1 MLNKALIF
9 KLAAVLVIALILNNT
24 GAQSV
29 QAEGVILY
37 AKSDGSES
45 ANCLSWATAC
55 SLQRALVAATDGDE
69 IWVKKGIHYP
79 GYSQADSFVL
89 KSGVSILGG
98 FNGSEDNSDQRD
110 WVTNLT
116 TLSGDVDRNDIN
128 AVGDPPSGVD
138 SPMIGTNALHVVT
151 ADQFVDRATLDG
163 FTITAGDAASESGAG
178 MHNSYSTN
186 LILRNINFVDNHA
199 DLPGGGLFNDGSSP
213 VLTNVRFIANTASQ
227 GGGLYNAANSHA
239 VLTDVV
245 FSDNQATNYGG
256 AMANYAS
263 DPVLI
268 NVTFESNLA
277 ENGGGA
283 LYNYLSEPILRNV
296 TFFANT
302 AGSAGGGAI
311 FNSGSSG
318 EITNATFHANTTT
331 GDGGG
336 LYMDDHSNPT
346 MINVILWANSPD
358 QIYNFSVN
366 ITPITYSLIQ
376 GGYSGDGNLS
386 VNPLLGPLGDY
397 GGFTETYPLLENS
410 PAIDSGHPKFCTPT
424 TDQRGVTRPVD
435 GDLDGFTRC
444 DMGSYEFLP
453 LSKTYLPVIVR

>member
-1 MLNKALIF
+1 MHKRSLFVSLVFLLLAILSLNATGSQP
-9 KLAAVLVIALILNNT
+9 ARAGGGVLFAIP
-24 GAQSV
+24 
-29 QAEGVILY
+29 
-37 AKSDGSES
+37 DGSES
-45 ANCLSWATAC
+45 ADCQSWSTAC
-55 SLQRALVAATDGDE
+55 SLQRAITQASDGNE
-69 IWVKKGIHYP
+69 IWVKKGMHYP
-79 GYSQADSFVL
+79 GYSQVDTFAL

-98 FNGSEDNSDQRD
+98 FNGSEDDREQRD
-110 WVTNLT
+110 WVANLT

-128 AVGDPPSGVD
+128 AVDNHPSGNA
-138 SPMIGTNALHVVT
+138 SPSTNTNALHVVT
-151 ADQFVDRATLDG
+151 ADQFVERATLDG
-163 FTITAGDAASESGAG
+163 FTITGGDAYSDTGAG

-186 LILRNINFVDNHA
+186 LTLRNINFVDNHA
-199 DLPGGGLFNDGSSP
+199 DQPGGGLFNDGSSP
-213 VLTNVRFIANTASQ
+213 VLTNVRFIANTAST
-227 GGGLYNAANSHA
+227 GGGIYNTASSHPA
-239 VLTDVV
+239 LTDVV
-245 FSDNQATNYGG
+245 FYDNRANSGG
-256 AMANYAS
+256 AMANWAS
-263 DPVLI
+263 DPVLT
-268 NVTFESNLA
+268 NVTFVQNQA
-277 ENGGGA
+277 TNFGGA
-283 LYNYLSEPILRNV
+283 IYNNTSDPVLRNV
-296 TFFANT
+296 TFSANT

-366 ITPITYSLIQ
+366 ITPISYSLIQ
-376 GGYSGDGNLS
+376 GGYSGDGNIS

-397 GGFTETYPLLENS
+397 GGFTQTYSLTENS
-410 PAIDSGHPKFCTPT
+410 PAIDSGHPKFCTPS

-435 GDLDGFTRC
+435 GDLDGFAYC

>member
-1 MLNKALIF
+1 MMNKSLIF
-9 KLAAVLVIALILNNT
+9 MLAAVLVIAVTLNTT

-29 QAEGVILY
+29 RAEGVILY
-37 AKSDGSES
+37 ATPDGSES

-89 KSGVSILGG
+89 KSGVTILGG
-98 FNGSEDNSDQRD
+98 FNGSEDDREQRD
-110 WVTNLT
+110 WEANLT

-128 AVGDPPSGVD
+128 AIGDHPSGVV
-138 SPMIGTNALHVVT
+138 SPLTGTNALHVVT

-213 VLTNVRFIANTASQ
+213 VLTNVRFIANTAST
-227 GGGLYNAANSHA
+227 GGGIYNTASSHPA
-239 VLTDVV
+239 LTDVV
-245 FSDNQATNYGG
+245 FYDNRANSGG
-256 AMANYAS
+256 AMANWAS
-263 DPVLI
+263 DPLLT
-268 NVTFESNLA
+268 NVTFVQNQA
-277 ENGGGA
+277 TNFGGA
-283 LYNYLSEPILRNV
+283 IYNNTSDPVLRNV
-296 TFFANT
+296 TFSANT
-302 AGSAGGGAI
+302 AGSTGGGAI
-311 FNSGSSG
+311 YNLSSSG
-318 EITNATFHANTTT
+318 EITNATFYGNTTT
-331 GDGGG
+331 GHGGG

-358 QIYNFSVN
+358 QIYNYGVN
-366 ITPITYSLIQ
+366 TTPITYSLIQ

-397 GGFTETYPLLENS
+397 GCFTQTYPLLENS

-424 TDQRGVTRPVD
+424 FDQRGVTRPVD